1 MKRQFLV
8 IGIVAVALA
17 LVATGVMA
25 FIQPSDGGGNAP
37 SASGG
42 AAAKMETTDGGMG
55 GIVDGSASKDPRTG
69 PSKEGSSTRK

>member
-25 FIQPSDGGGNAP
+25 FIQPSDGGGSAS

-42 AAAKMETTDGGMG
+42 AAAKMGADGASGR
-55 GIVDGSASKDPRTG
+55 IVDGSASKYPPKA
-69 PSKEGSSTRK
+69 PSKEGSATRK